1 MVTRQFFILLLLAIG
16 VAHPAFA
23 LSKIEASVDRNPVM
37 EGEYF
42 VLNISVD
49 DEVDTGKLD
58 TSALLKDF
66 IVGRTSVSRSTQI
79 MNFDAVKETRWQV
92 LLAPKKQGQL
102 TIPAFSIDG
111 VSSSPIPLKV
121 VETGSQPA
129 QMNNLFIDAKVSTD
143 EAYVGQLITYKVKL
157 YLAVELQRGVLSAPV
172 IEGAQIKQIGED
184 RDGSE
189 IVDGR
194 RYRVIERTYGIIP
207 DLPGQVNIKGA
218 TFAGDVL
225 VESQRR
231 GGMFGFN
238 ESRPMQAGAPS
249 LTVQVNPAP
258 TSFQG
263 QWLVADLVALKE
275 NFPEDIKK
283 FTVGSPITRTITLLA
298 SNADENSLPDIVQTL
313 PDELKSYPEKPQRQ
327 TFVRDAQIVSQYS
340 ITSAIVPS
348 KAGTFTLPEI
358 KVPWWNPRLKRQET
372 ATLPARTIIVEGGAV
387 SDTPAQPTWETNS
400 AADKGWSWLTT
411 VFAALWLVTLVAWII
426 TLVAW
431 RRALKNQTAA
441 PIAVNSSISSAQS
454 VTASGLK
461 GLEQACASG
470 DVSRI
475 MLQLQRYFSELQ
487 QTPMTLDKIAEQS
500 PQLAAAI
507 QQLQIK
513 AYSAKA
519 DKSHHTD
526 SANTSSANSNNTNSH
541 LSAECTALLNAVKAC
556 EHKHSNTKSAPL
568 SPLNPK

>member
-1 MVTRQFFILLLLAIG
+1 MVIRQFFILLLLAIG

-42 VLNISVD
+42 VLNINVD
-49 DEVDTGKLD
+49 DEIDTGKLD

-92 LLAPKKQGQL
+92 LLAPKHKGQL
-102 TIPAFSIDG
+102 TIPTFTIDG
-111 VSSSPIPLKV
+111 ISSAPIPLKV

-184 RDGSE
+184 KDGSE

-263 QWLVADLVALKE
+263 QWLVADLVVLKE
-275 NFPEDIKK
+275 NFPEDIKE
-283 FTVGSPITRTITLLA
+283 FTVGSPITRTMTLLA
-298 SNADENSLPDIVQTL
+298 SNADENSLPDIAQTL
-313 PDELKSYPEKPQRQ
+313 PNELKSYPEKPQRQ

-348 KAGTFTLPEI
+348 KAGTFTLPEV
-358 KVPWWNPRLKRQET
+358 KVPWWNPHLKRQET
-372 ATLPARTIIVEGGAV
+372 ATLPARTIVVTGGAV
-387 SDTPAQPTWETNS
+387 TDAPAQASWQANS
-400 AADKGWSWLTT
+400 AADSNDSWMVK
-411 VFAALWLVTLVAWII
+411 VFAALWLITLVAWII
-426 TLVAW
+426 TLIAW
-431 RRALKNQTAA
+431 RRALKNQSAA
-441 PIAVNSSISSAQS
+441 PTALNASMSSAQS
-454 VTASGLK
+454 VNAAGLQ

-470 DVSRI
+470 DVSHI

-487 QTPMTLDKIAEQS
+487 QAPMTLDKIAEQS
-500 PQLAAAI
+500 PQLAQAI
-507 QQLQIK
+507 QQLQIT

-519 DKSHHTD
+519 DANSHTD
-526 SANTSSANSNNTNSH
+526 SANTNKLTV
-541 LSAECTALLNAVKAC
+541 ECAALLNAVKAC
-556 EHKHSNTKSAPL
+556 EHKHSNPKSAPL

>member
-1 MVTRQFFILLLLAIG
+1 MVTRQFFILLLLIIG

-49 DEVDTGKLD
+49 DEIDTGKLD
-58 TSALLKDF
+58 TSALLKNF

-92 LLAPKKQGQL
+92 LLAPKQPGQL

-111 VSSSPIPLKV
+111 ISSAPIALNV

-129 QMNNLFIDAKVSTD
+129 QMNNLFIDAKVSSD

-184 RDGSE
+184 KDGSE

-231 GGMFGFN
+231 GSMFGFN

-258 TSFQG
+258 ASFQG
-263 QWLVADLVALKE
+263 QWLVADLVVLKE
-275 NFPEDIKK
+275 NFPEESKA

-298 SNADENSLPDIVQTL
+298 SNADENSLPEIAQPL
-313 PDELKSYPEKPQRQ
+313 PNELKSYPEKPQRQ
-327 TFVRDAQIVSQYS
+327 TFVREAQIVSQYS
-340 ITSAIVPS
+340 MTSAIVPS
-348 KAGTFTLPEI
+348 KAGSYTLPEI
-358 KVPWWNPRLKRQET
+358 KVPWWNPHLKRQET
-372 ATLPARTIIVEGGAV
+372 ATLAARTIIVKAGAV
-387 SDTPAQPTWETNS
+387 SDTSAEPTWEAH
-400 AADKGWSWLTT
+400 AAIDNNPSWLTA
-411 VFAALWLVTLVAWII
+411 VFAALWLVTSVAWII
-426 TLVAW
+426 TLAAW

-441 PIAVNSSISSAQS
+441 PISVNSAPLVAAFDLQ
-454 VTASGLK
+454 A
-461 GLEQACASG
+461 LEQACASG

-475 MLQLQRYFSELQ
+475 MLQLQRYFSELL
-487 QTPMTLDKIAEQS
+487 QTPMTLGQIADLS

-507 QQLQIK
+507 RQLQIK

-519 DKSHHTD
+519 DGRSQTENTPTNR
-526 SANTSSANSNNTNSH
+526 ANINSINSH
-541 LSAECTALLNAVKAC
+541 LSAECAALLKAVKAGGY
-556 EHKHSNTKSAPL
+556 KPSIPQSSPL
-568 SPLNPK
+568 SPLNPQ

>member
-1 MVTRQFFILLLLAIG
+1 VVIRQFFILLLLAIG

-49 DEVDTGKLD
+49 DEIDTGKLD

-92 LLAPKKQGQL
+92 LLAPKQKGQL
-102 TIPAFSIDG
+102 TIPAFTIDG
-111 VSSSPIPLKV
+111 ISSAPIPLKV

-184 RDGSE
+184 KDGSE

-258 TSFQG
+258 TNFQG
-263 QWLVADLVALKE
+263 QWLVADLVVLKE
-275 NFPEDIKK
+275 NFPEDIKE

-313 PDELKSYPEKPQRQ
+313 PNELKSYPEKPQRQ

-348 KAGTFTLPEI
+348 KAGTFTLPEV

-372 ATLPARTIIVEGGAV
+372 ATLPARTIVVIGGAV
-387 SDTPAQPTWETNS
+387 TDAPAQASWQANS
-400 AADKGWSWLTT
+400 AADNNDSWMIK
-411 VFAALWLVTLVAWII
+411 VFAALWLTTLVAWII
-426 TLVAW
+426 TLIAW
-431 RRALKNQTAA
+431 RRALKNQSAA
-441 PIAVNSSISSAQS
+441 PTAINASMSSAQS
-454 VTASGLK
+454 VNVAGLQ

-487 QTPMTLDKIAEQS
+487 QAPMTLDKIAEQS
-500 PQLAAAI
+500 PQLAQAI
-507 QQLQIK
+507 QQLQIA

-519 DKSHHTD
+519 DANSHTD
-526 SANTSSANSNNTNSH
+526 SANTNSADTNK
-541 LSAECTALLNAVKAC
+541 LTVECAALLNAVKAC
-556 EHKHSNTKSAPL
+556 EHKHSNPKSAPL

>member
-1 MVTRQFFILLLLAIG
+1 MVIRQFFILLLLAIG

-49 DEVDTGKLD
+49 DEIDTGKLD

-92 LLAPKKQGQL
+92 LLAPKQKGQL
-102 TIPAFSIDG
+102 TIPAFTIDG
-111 VSSSPIPLKV
+111 ISSAPIPLKV

-184 RDGSE
+184 KDGSE

-258 TSFQG
+258 TNFQG
-263 QWLVADLVALKE
+263 QWLVADLVVLKE
-275 NFPEDIKK
+275 NFPEDIKE

-313 PDELKSYPEKPQRQ
+313 PNELKSYPEKPQRQ

-348 KAGTFTLPEI
+348 KAGTFTLPEV
-358 KVPWWNPRLKRQET
+358 KVPWWNPHLKRQET
-372 ATLPARTIIVEGGAV
+372 ATLPARTIVVIGGAV
-387 SDTPAQPTWETNS
+387 TDAPAQASWQANS
-400 AADKGWSWLTT
+400 ATDNNDSWMVK
-411 VFAALWLVTLVAWII
+411 VFAALWLITLIAWII
-426 TLVAW
+426 TLIAW
-431 RRALKNQTAA
+431 RRALKKPSAASTALNA
-441 PIAVNSSISSAQS
+441 SMSSAPS
-454 VTASGLK
+454 ANIAGLQ

-487 QTPMTLDKIAEQS
+487 QVPMTLDKIAEQS
-500 PQLAAAI
+500 PQLAQAI
-507 QQLQIK
+507 QQLQIA

-519 DKSHHTD
+519 DASSHTD
-526 SANTSSANSNNTNSH
+526 SANTNK
-541 LSAECTALLNAVKAC
+541 LSAECAALLNAVKAC
-556 EHKHSNTKSAPL
+556 EHKHLNPKSAPL

>member
-1 MVTRQFFILLLLAIG
+1 MVIRQFFILLLLAIG

-49 DEVDTGKLD
+49 DEIDTGKLD

-92 LLAPKKQGQL
+92 LLAPKQKGQL
-102 TIPAFSIDG
+102 TIPAFTIDG
-111 VSSSPIPLKV
+111 ISSAPIPLKV

-184 RDGSE
+184 KDGSE

-263 QWLVADLVALKE
+263 QWLVADLVVLKE
-275 NFPEDIKK
+275 NFPEDIKE
-283 FTVGSPITRTITLLA
+283 FTVGSPITRTMTLLA

-313 PDELKSYPEKPQRQ
+313 PNELKSYPEKPQRQ

-348 KAGTFTLPEI
+348 QAGTFTLPEV
-358 KVPWWNPRLKRQET
+358 KVPWWNPHLKRQET
-372 ATLPARTIIVEGGAV
+372 ATLPARTIVVIGGAV
-387 SDTPAQPTWETNS
+387 TDAPTQASWQADLAADNDTPWMV
-400 AADKGWSWLTT
+400 K
-411 VFAALWLVTLVAWII
+411 VFAALWLITLVAWII
-426 TLVAW
+426 TLIAW
-431 RRALKNQTAA
+431 RRALKKPSAASTALNA
-441 PIAVNSSISSAQS
+441 SISSAPS
-454 VTASGLK
+454 ANIAGLQ

-487 QTPMTLDKIAEQS
+487 QAPMTLDKIAEQS
-500 PQLAAAI
+500 PQLAQAI
-507 QQLQIK
+507 QQLQIA

-519 DKSHHTD
+519 DTSSHTD
-526 SANTSSANSNNTNSH
+526 SANTNNANTNK
-541 LSAECTALLNAVKAC
+541 LSAECAALLNAVKAC
-556 EHKHSNTKSAPL
+556 EHKHLNPKSAPL